1 MVSPYWSSCRR
12 TIAIWL
18 ADLLHPEDHDSF
30 LNKFLHAFEK
40 KESYSGEFRILNK
53 DGSYNWLFAKVP
65 VRLHP
70 DGSYAGHISS
80 CIDIT
85 ERKQAEEET
94 KRFKFMADNA
104 SDPFILIREDG
115 SFAYLNKLALE
126 KWGYTEEEA
135 KLIRVQ
141 DVDENY
147 NAEVF
152 NAVFSQSQKE
162 DIPFLKP
169 HINVKMVRIIPLV

>member
-1 MVSPYWSSCRR
+1 
-12 TIAIWL
+12 
-18 ADLLHPEDHDSF
+18 
-30 LNKFLHAFEK
+30 
-40 KESYSGEFRILNK
+40 
-53 DGSYNWLFAKVP
+53 
-65 VRLHP
+65 
-70 DGSYAGHISS
+70 
-80 CIDIT
+80 
-85 ERKQAEEET
+85 
-94 KRFKFMADNA
+94 MADNA